1 MLRGSR
7 HKLIWSLAA
16 GWLASA
22 AVGLALYPA
31 AWEPITLV
39 LAGTF
44 LTVIVCERFARRH
57 LRRSLGRLRRLAD
70 ALSRGQYAGT
80 FHVPP
85 GGDFYKL
92 VNAINEAA
100 RRMNEAR
107 RKEARLQ
114 EELRRSERL
123 AFLGELAASVA
134 HEVNNPLDGIQNCA
148 RILRRS
154 MDEPARAQQMLDL
167 IDGGLARIETI
178 VRRLLTLA
186 RHQVIRPEI
195 RRLRDVVDASLLL
208 VREKLAARRITLER
222 VDDADI
228 DAVAVDPP
236 LMEQVFVNLA
246 ANAIE
251 SMEPGG
257 RLLVR
262 TRRATD
268 EEVHSGERDRTAV
281 YGHARASWLAVEV
294 ADTGCGIAP
303 DVLPHIFEPFFTTR
317 EGGKGTGLG
326 LPIAQRI
333 VDAHHGAIRV
343 RPREGGGTV
352 FTVLLPASGL
362 TAQQTTAYA
371 SDDRLGASAAG
382 AAAVAQGSRTG

>member
-16 GWLASA
+16 GWLLSGGVA
-22 AVGLALYPA
+22 LAIYPA
-31 AWEPITLV
+31 AWGPITLV

-44 LTVIVCERFARRH
+44 LTVLICERFARRH

-154 MDEPARAQQMLDL
+154 MDDPARARQMLDL
-167 IDGGLARIETI
+167 IDGGLTRIETI

-186 RHQVIRPEI
+186 RHQVIRPEP
-195 RRLRDVVDASLLL
+195 RRLREVVDASLLL
-208 VREKLAARRITLER
+208 VREKLAVRHVALER
-222 VDDADI
+222 EDHCDDDL
-228 DAVAVDPP
+228 VAVDPP

-246 ANAIE
+246 TNAID

-257 RLLVR
+257 RLR
-262 TRRATD
+262 ICTRCAGD
-268 EEVHSGERDRTAV
+268 EEVGASERDAAAPESGGRTT
-281 YGHARASWLAVEV
+281 WLAVEV

-303 DVLPHIFEPFFTTR
+303 EALPHIFEPFFTTR
-317 EGGKGTGLG
+317 AGGKGTGLG

-352 FTVLLPASGL
+352 FTVLLPACGA
-362 TAQQTTAYA
+362 AQL
-371 SDDRLGASAAG
+371 RSAARAPTRG
-382 AAAVAQGSRTG
+382 SGDLSAAPLAHGSLSE